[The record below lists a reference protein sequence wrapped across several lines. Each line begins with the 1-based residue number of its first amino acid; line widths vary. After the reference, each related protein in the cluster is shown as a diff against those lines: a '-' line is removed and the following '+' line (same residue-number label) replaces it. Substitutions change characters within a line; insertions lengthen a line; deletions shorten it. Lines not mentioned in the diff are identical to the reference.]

1 VHDSLTILAET
12 GVVTIS
18 PGSIMA
24 GALGSDEALE
34 AKLGGVANDS
44 DMLDA
49 VCRDALMALVLQA
62 TEHEL
67 RRAALVACAANGVPP
82 ECAEVV
88 AAGVKAA
95 LDEVVAGDVA

>member
-1 VHDSLTILAET
+1 MV
-12 GVVTIS
+12 
-18 PGSIMA
+18 
-24 GALGSDEALE
+24 
-34 AKLGGVANDS
+34 GGMANDS

-49 VCRDALMALVLQA
+49 ICRDALMALVLQA

-67 RRAALVACAANGVPP
+67 RRAALVACVANGVPA

-95 LDEVVAGDVA
+95 LDEVVVGDAA